1 MVQFL
6 GCRLLER
13 GHLATLWI
21 DTIEHALDGAVLAGG
36 IHALEDEE
44 QRPAVLRV
52 QLLLKI
58 GQPLAVGIQDRLTL
72 FLVEAALG
80 VGLVGVE
87 MKFIG
92 AVDTERRDVGIELGA
107 QRPRMLLAHGRPT
120 SVTSTFPPSFDPSYA
135 VRIRRAVWKVAASGT
150 RRIGA
155 HLPQHEGAVRRAQ
168 RAHAETVEDGPG
180 GIP

>member
-107 QRPRMLLAHGRPT
+107 QRPRMLLAHGDPS
-120 SVTSTFPPSFDPSYA
+120 SVTCPLPPSFAPRYA
-135 VRIRRAVWKVAASGT
+135 VMNSGMADVSSALVRPSRIAESSGCRCRARLASI
-150 RRIGA
+150 R
-155 HLPQHEGAVRRAQ
+155 
-168 RAHAETVEDGPG
+168 
-180 GIP
+180 